1 MKYRTS
7 DGVELY
13 FELVGEGKPCLYLHG
28 GPGYWSKSFQ
38 HFSGKIFE
46 EHLQMVY
53 LDQRG
58 CGRSEHS
65 PTQDY
70 SLNRLIDDIEEL
82 RVFLG
87 IEEWFVL
94 GHSFGG
100 ILAVN
105 YTLRYPERILR
116 LILSNAT
123 LNMFNSFEYQIK
135 RGSDNLGIKGNE
147 LLGDDINILRD
158 TYYSILSL
166 LLEKGEYY
174 KYQYKDLK
182 NKNKVDLVDQDGLNS
197 DPKFQQYVF
206 SSNDYF
212 QDFTTVTVNIQKP
225 VLIIAGKF
233 DHAVGPKHHLLFKF
247 PNPIVEVLNSA
258 HHPYI
263 ENELEFT
270 KVILQFVNQ

>member
-13 FELVGEGKPCLYLHG
+13 FEIAGEGKPCLYLHG

-38 HFSGKIFE
+38 HFSGKLLE

-82 RVFLG
+82 RIFLG

-105 YTLRYPERILR
+105 INVNVNMYICAR
-116 LILSNAT
+116 L
-123 LNMFNSFEYQIK
+123 MM
-135 RGSDNLGIKGNE
+135 
-147 LLGDDINILRD
+147 
-158 TYYSILSL
+158 
-166 LLEKGEYY
+166 Y
-174 KYQYKDLK
+174 KITRLQ
-182 NKNKVDLVDQDGLNS
+182 VQD
-197 DPKFQQYVF
+197 V
-206 SSNDYF
+206 
-212 QDFTTVTVNIQKP
+212 
-225 VLIIAGKF
+225 A
-233 DHAVGPKHHLLFKF
+233 
-247 PNPIVEVLNSA
+247 
-258 HHPYI
+258 
-263 ENELEFT
+263 
-270 KVILQFVNQ
+270 